1 MTGKRNVR
9 YEMTEEGNVR
19 FSVEIRDV
27 ELWRERKLEVELY
40 LDKHA
45 LQDLL
50 QQLSH
55 LKNPGDHCHFMT
67 PTWGGSELSEEPLIE
82 GNAIV
87 DHLRVTLVE

>member
-1 MTGKRNVR
+1 MTK
-9 YEMTEEGNVR
+9 EKTVR
-19 FSVEIRDV
+19 FSVEIRDL

-50 QQLSH
+50 LQLSH

-67 PTWGGSELSEEPLIE
+67 PTWGGSELSEEPSVPSNTI
-82 GNAIV
+82 A
-87 DHLRVTLVE
+87 DHLRITLVE